1 MLKLL
6 SMHLNMLQLVFD
18 MFAGPVEVAM
28 AAAQPLQQLQVIKLN
43 STNNDRFKSSTA
55 GGVLRLL
62 ELYDVLPTYLSKVE
76 AKVLFSLA
84 AHAQRNLRSP
94 ASVAGGGTG
103 LDLAGFLKLMVMA
116 SYHCLSKTS
125 SYSSLYSTIE
135 VSYST
140 TGLASS
146 SDTAALTVVLS
157 LYDDDADELS
167 SCDDDNAYIQSK
179 VEVMLYKWGLA
190 DELKLQVVS
199 SSLQSSTA

>member
-1 MLKLL
+1 
-6 SMHLNMLQLVFD
+6 MHLNMLQLVFD

-84 AHAQRNLRSP
+84 VHAQRNLRSP

-146 SDTAALTVVLS
+146 SDTAALT
-157 LYDDDADELS
+157 D
-167 SCDDDNAYIQSK
+167 
-179 VEVMLYKWGLA
+179 
-190 DELKLQVVS
+190 
-199 SSLQSSTA
+199 

>member
-18 MFAGPVEVAM
+18 LFAGPVEGAM

-146 SDTAALTVVLS
+146 SDTAALT
-157 LYDDDADELS
+157 D
-167 SCDDDNAYIQSK
+167 
-179 VEVMLYKWGLA
+179 
-190 DELKLQVVS
+190 
-199 SSLQSSTA
+199 

>member
-1 MLKLL
+1 VLKLL

-84 AHAQRNLRSP
+84 VHAQRNLRSP

-146 SDTAALTVVLS
+146 SDTAALT
-157 LYDDDADELS
+157 D
-167 SCDDDNAYIQSK
+167 
-179 VEVMLYKWGLA
+179 
-190 DELKLQVVS
+190 
-199 SSLQSSTA
+199 

>member
-1 MLKLL
+1 VLKLL

-43 STNNDRFKSSTA
+43 STNNDRFKSSTS

-84 AHAQRNLRSP
+84 VHAQRNLRSP

-146 SDTAALTVVLS
+146 SDTAALT
-157 LYDDDADELS
+157 D
-167 SCDDDNAYIQSK
+167 
-179 VEVMLYKWGLA
+179 
-190 DELKLQVVS
+190 
-199 SSLQSSTA
+199 

>member
-18 MFAGPVEVAM
+18 LFAGPVEGAT
-28 AAAQPLQQLQVIKLN
+28 AAAQPLQQQLQVIKLS
-43 STNNDRFKSSTA
+43 STNNDHYKSSTA

-76 AKVLFSLA
+76 AKVLFFLA

-103 LDLAGFLKLMVMA
+103 LDLAGFLKLLVMA

-140 TGLASS
+140 TSRSGPTVASS
-146 SDTAALTVVLS
+146 SGTAALT
-157 LYDDDADELS
+157 D
-167 SCDDDNAYIQSK
+167 
-179 VEVMLYKWGLA
+179 
-190 DELKLQVVS
+190 
-199 SSLQSSTA
+199 

>member
-1 MLKLL
+1 VLKLL

-18 MFAGPVEVAM
+18 LFAGPVEGAM

-55 GGVLRLL
+55 GGVFRLL

-84 AHAQRNLRSP
+84 VHAQRNLRSP